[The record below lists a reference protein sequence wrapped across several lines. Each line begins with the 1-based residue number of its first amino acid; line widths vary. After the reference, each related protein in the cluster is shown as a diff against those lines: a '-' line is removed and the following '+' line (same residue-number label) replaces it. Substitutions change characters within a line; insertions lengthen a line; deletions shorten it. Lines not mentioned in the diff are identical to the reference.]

1 MLRTTT
7 SILGLSVAIIGGQS
21 HAQETFVLDPV
32 IISAGEEK
40 VASDTPQSV
49 SVVDQEDLDREQPV
63 TIGDALTDLPGV
75 KAFGTDR
82 VLGERFNLRG
92 FGQDLD
98 GGDENRIIINIDGQT
113 KFYQQYRLGAL
124 FTEPE
129 LFKRVE
135 VLRGPASSTLYG
147 SGALAGVIS
156 LETKDASDFLEGDDR
171 FALRQKLEYTSNGEG
186 GLSSTIVA
194 TRPTEN
200 FELLGAFTY
209 RDNDD
214 LEDGDGNV
222 IAGSAFQAPSFLL
235 KGKYTFGQDRAH
247 SVEGSYQYWVTQ
259 EDDAEYEQTTSGNVA
274 FGLVDREVT
283 DQTATLGYEFIPPGN
298 DLIDFTLLLSY
309 SDTRVEQENATN
321 PFGIPSTL
329 FEDSEYAYETFQVR
343 AENTS
348 RMMFGETEA
357 FLTYGVQASE
367 QTRVG
372 EADSGFISFQPGGT
386 DTKLAGYVQAEVIF
400 PFGLTL
406 IPGLRYEYSELQPD
420 TLNTSFTETVSNTAI
435 SPKLAAL
442 YEITENISV
451 FGSVA
456 YTERLPV
463 LDEVFDGNS
472 GNLNLDPETALNYEV
487 GASVKAG
494 GLLTNDDAFVAK
506 ATLFRNEVDNLIDR
520 ATTSDP
526 FLNVADATIEGVE
539 LEAAY
544 ENRRFFG
551 NLAYTLI
558 RGEGRMEE
566 GDPIEPLTSIPAD
579 ELALTLGT
587 RFPDRDLEFGVRG
600 VFAADQ
606 DDLPAGDDTTP
617 GYAVFDAFASWTPE
631 EGFLQGAEFR
641 FGVENV
647 FDRQYQEHLSNDFA
661 RGRTFTVSL
670 ARTF

>member
-1 MLRTTT
+1 MLKNTT
-7 SILGLSVAIIGGQS
+7 SIFGVSVALFAAQS
-21 HAQETFVLDPV
+21 HAQEPFILDPV
-32 IISAGEEK
+32 IVSAGEEK

-49 SVVDQEDLDREQPV
+49 SVVDQEDLEREQPT

-75 KAFGTDR
+75 KSFGTDR

-156 LETKDASDFLEGDDR
+156 LETKDPSDFLEGDDN

-214 LEDGDGNV
+214 LEDGNGNA

-247 SVEGSYQYWVTQ
+247 SLEGSYQYWVTQ
-259 EDDAEYEQTTSGNVA
+259 EDDAEYEQTTSGNTA

-283 DQTATLGYEFIPPGN
+283 DQTATVGYEYVPGGN
-298 DLIDFTLLLSY
+298 DLIDFSLLLSY
-309 SDTRVEQENATN
+309 SDTRVVQDNATN
-321 PFGIPSTL
+321 PLGIPSTL
-329 FEDSEYAYETFQVR
+329 FEDSEYAYETLQLR

-348 RMMFGETEA
+348 ALMFGETEA
-357 FLTYGVQASE
+357 FLTYGLQASRQE
-367 QTRVG
+367 REG
-372 EADSGFISFQPGGT
+372 EAESGFISFQPGGT
-386 DTKLAGYVQAEVIF
+386 DTKIAGYVQAEVVF

-406 IPGLRYEYSELQPD
+406 IPGLRYEYSELEPD
-420 TLNTSFTETVSNTAI
+420 ALNTSFTERVSNTAI

-442 YEITENISV
+442 YEVTESFSV
-451 FGSVA
+451 FGSIA

-487 GASVKAG
+487 GASYKTG
-494 GLLTNDDAFVAK
+494 GLLTGNDALVAK
-506 ATLFRNEVDNLIDR
+506 ATLFRNEV
-520 ATTSDP
+520 
-526 FLNVADATIEGVE
+526 
-539 LEAAY
+539 
-544 ENRRFFG
+544 
-551 NLAYTLI
+551 
-558 RGEGRMEE
+558 
-566 GDPIEPLTSIPAD
+566 
-579 ELALTLGT
+579 
-587 RFPDRDLEFGVRG
+587 
-600 VFAADQ
+600 
-606 DDLPAGDDTTP
+606 
-617 GYAVFDAFASWTPE
+617 
-631 EGFLQGAEFR
+631 
-641 FGVENV
+641 
-647 FDRQYQEHLSNDFA
+647 
-661 RGRTFTVSL
+661 
-670 ARTF
+670 